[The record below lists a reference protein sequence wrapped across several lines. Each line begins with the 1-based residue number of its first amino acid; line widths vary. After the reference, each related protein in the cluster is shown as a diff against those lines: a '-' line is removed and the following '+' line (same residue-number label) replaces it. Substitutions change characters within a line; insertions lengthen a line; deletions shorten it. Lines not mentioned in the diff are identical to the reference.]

1 MFMKV
6 KNLAIA
12 ISLSCGAIAFLG
24 QAAFAQQSVNGMDN
38 QERTE
43 YQTNEQDSMNGGF
56 GNSFNAMDIIHRARM
71 NRGRSM
77 GDFEQESNTGIRN
90 AADDFKRQQNER
102 LQNQQ
107 QQPQTVNGDR

>member
-1 MFMKV
+1 MFMKI

-12 ISLSCGAIAFLG
+12 LSLSCGAIAFLG

-38 QERTE
+38 RDEPG
-43 YQTNEQDSMNGGF
+43 YQTNERDQMSGSF

-71 NRGRSM
+71 NRGRTM
-77 GDFEQESNTGIRN
+77 GDFEQETNTGIRN

-102 LQNQQ
+102 IQNQQ
-107 QQPQTVNGDR
+107 QQPQTVEGDR

>member
-1 MFMKV
+1 MKV

-38 QERTE
+38 QERSE
-43 YQTNEQDSMNGGF
+43 YQNNEQDSMNGSF

-77 GDFEQESNTGIRN
+77 GDFEQETNTGIRN